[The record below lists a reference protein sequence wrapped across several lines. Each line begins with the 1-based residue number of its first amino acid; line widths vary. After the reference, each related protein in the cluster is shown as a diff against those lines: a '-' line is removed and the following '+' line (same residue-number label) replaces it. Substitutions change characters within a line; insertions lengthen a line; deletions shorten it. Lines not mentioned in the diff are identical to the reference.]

1 MSPMKRYPDGPG
13 NRKRVR
19 RAQAAAKTLIWAA
32 ALFTLGILVVIVG
45 YILIMGVPHISPE
58 FLTSAPRGLGDEGGI
73 FPMIVNTVYL
83 VALSLVISV
92 PLSVLAAIY
101 LTEYAKKGRMVRVV
115 NYAIENLAGIP
126 SIIFGLFGFTFFGR
140 LFGFGW
146 SLLSGSLTAA
156 IVVMPTLV
164 RTAQDAIA
172 SVPAFYR
179 EGSLALGATRLQT
192 IRRVVIPA
200 AVPGILSG
208 IILSMG
214 RIVGETAALFLT
226 LGSGTRAATGLMDSA
241 RSLALHLYTLI
252 HEGISVP
259 KAFATA
265 TVLIVLIILL
275 NSLAHGLAG
284 RLNRTKETKQGGR
297 RCRTS

>member
-1 MSPMKRYPDGPG
+1 MVPQNKYLSGIN

-19 RAQAAAKTLIWAA
+19 RAQVTATTLIWAA
-32 ALFTLGILVVIVG
+32 AILTLGILLIIVG
-45 YILIMGVPHISPE
+45 YILINGIPNITLE
-58 FLTSAPRGLGDEGGI
+58 FLTSPPKGLGNQGGI
-73 FPMIVNTVYL
+73 LPMIVNTLYL
-83 VALSLVISV
+83 VFLSLLFSA
-92 PLSVLAAIY
+92 PLSILAAIY
-101 LTEYAKKGRMVRVV
+101 LTEYAKAGRLVRVINFAV
-115 NYAIENLAGIP
+115 ENLAGIP
-126 SIIFGLFGFTFFGR
+126 SIIFGLFGFTLFGR

-156 IVVMPTLV
+156 VVIMPTLV

-172 SVPAFYR
+172 SVPVSYR
-179 EGSLALGATRLQT
+179 EGSLALGATKLQT
-192 IRRVVIPA
+192 IMKVVLPSA
-200 AVPGILSG
+200 MPGILSG

-226 LGSGTRAATGLMDSA
+226 LGSGTRIATSLLDSA

-265 TVLIVLIILL
+265 TVLILLIVLL
-275 NSLAHGLAG
+275 NFLASFLVK
-284 RLNRTKETKQGGR
+284 RLNRSKR
-297 RCRTS
+297 I

>member
-1 MSPMKRYPDGPG
+1 MESQNKFLDGID

-19 RAQAAAKTLIWAA
+19 RAQITAKTLIWGA
-32 ALFTLGILVVIVG
+32 ALLTLGILLIIVG
-45 YILIMGVPHISPE
+45 YILINGIPNITLE
-58 FLTSAPRGLGDEGGI
+58 FLTSSPKGLGDEGGI
-73 FPMIVNTVYL
+73 LPMIVNTLFL
-83 VALSLVISV
+83 VFLSLLFSA
-92 PLSVLAAIY
+92 PLSILAAIY
-101 LTEYAKKGRMVRVV
+101 LTEYAKAGRLVRLI

-126 SIIFGLFGFTFFGR
+126 SIIFGLFGFTLFGR

-156 IVVMPTLV
+156 VVIMPTLV
-164 RTAQDAIA
+164 RTAQDAII
-172 SVPAFYR
+172 SVPVSHR
-179 EGSLALGATRLQT
+179 EGSLALGATKLQT
-192 IRRVVIPA
+192 ITRVVLPS

-208 IILSMG
+208 VILSMG

-226 LGSGTRAATGLMDSA
+226 LGSGTRIATGLMDSA
-241 RSLALHLYTLI
+241 RSLSLHLYTLI

-275 NSLAHGLAG
+275 NLLAHTLVK
-284 RLNRTKETKQGGR
+284 RFNRTEKK
-297 RCRTS
+297 

>member
-1 MSPMKRYPDGPG
+1 MDQQKNYLEGID

-19 RAQAAAKTLIWAA
+19 RAQSTAKTLIWAA
-32 ALFTLGILVVIVG
+32 AVLTLGILIIIVG
-45 YILIMGVPHISPE
+45 YILVMGVPHISLE
-58 FLTSAPRGLGDEGGI
+58 FLTSAPRGLGDKGGI
-73 FPMIVNTVYL
+73 LPMIVNTIYL
-83 VALSLVISV
+83 VILSLLISA

-101 LTEYAKKGRMVRVV
+101 LTEYAKKGRLVRII
-115 NYAIENLAGIP
+115 NYAVENLAGIP

-172 SVPAFYR
+172 AVPVSYR
-179 EGSLALGATRLQT
+179 EGSLALGATKLQT
-192 IRRVVIPA
+192 IRRVVLPT

-226 LGSGTRAATGLMDSA
+226 LGSGTRVATSLMDSA

-252 HEGISVP
+252 HEGISIP
-259 KAFATA
+259 MAFATA
-265 TVLIVLIILL
+265 SVLIVLIILL
-275 NSLAHGLAG
+275 NFLAHGLAN
-284 RLNRTKETKQGGR
+284 RLNRIGR
-297 RCRTS
+297 EKKGDKKWKLN